1 MTTIY
6 KYEIPLRGVTV
17 ELPSVS
23 KPLCVGVQDG
33 KIMIWIELDTALFL
47 PKTNRKFEVFGT
59 GHEQPQDMGVS
70 RNYIGTV
77 FIDSFVWHI
86 YERTN

>member
-33 KIMIWIELDTALFL
+33 KIMIWIELDTANFL
-47 PKTNRKFEVFGT
+47 PKIHREFEVFGT
-59 GHEQPQDMGVS
+59 GHDMRQDMGVS
-70 RNYIGTV
+70 RTYVGTA
-77 FIDSFVWHI
+77 FIDEFVWHI
-86 YERTN
+86 YERH